1 MEYFERLASKA
12 NGKRVYGWFYITE
25 DGVPYADWVA
35 LDKDSDDDG
44 IFETLAVQA
53 KQTVEIVRKK
63 GGCEERE

>member
-44 IFETLAVQA
+44 IFEVQAVLA
-53 KQTVEIVRKK
+53 KQTVEIIRKQ
-63 GGCEERE
+63 GGGKEHD